1 MRPQP
6 VTDRSPG
13 RSWWRFYGADVSV
26 TCVVLDIG
34 GVLAVTPETGWLP
47 RWESDVGLAVG
58 STEDRLADVFEL
70 GCVGALSEP
79 EVQAAVR
86 AVLPVTDG
94 DLERFWSLLWQ
105 DYLGSVNVE
114 LFAWFRGLRPRCST
128 GILSN
133 SFVGAREREQERY
146 GFPQACDVV
155 VYSHEVG
162 VAKPDPEAYAL
173 TARRLGACPEQ
184 TVLVDDT
191 PVAIDGAHAAGW
203 HAVQFATTE
212 QAIGDVEAYLRDPGG
227 ETR

>member
-1 MRPQP
+1 M
-6 VTDRSPG
+6 
-13 RSWWRFYGADVSV
+13 SV

-34 GVLAVTPETGWLP
+34 GVLEVTPETGWLQ

-58 STEDRLADVFEL
+58 STKDRLADVFEL
-70 GCVGALSEP
+70 GSVGAMSEP

-86 AVLPVTDG
+86 AVLPVTEG
-94 DLERFWSLLWQ
+94 DLERFWSLMWQ
-105 DYLGSVNVE
+105 DYLRSLNVE
-114 LFAWFRGLRPRCST
+114 LFAWFRRLRPRCST

-146 GFPQACDVV
+146 GFHQACDAL

-162 VAKPDPEAYAL
+162 VAKPAPEAYAL

-184 TVLVDDT
+184 IVLLDDT
-191 PVAIDGAHAAGW
+191 RLAVDGARAAGW

-212 QAIGDVEAYLRDPGG
+212 QAIGDVEAYLRDASGG
-227 ETR
+227 TRR